1 MIIRNACLEPEVLFP
16 LQITMTAA
24 RRGHGA
30 LIHQQQLGTGSAPC
44 LSLPAGL
51 GRGASRCIRCGT
63 EGEGRMEVQALPQR
77 AVGLRRAPGPVA
89 MPLLYEVQCCGSVSS
104 QQSVSQFIFL

>member
-1 MIIRNACLEPEVLFP
+1 MEHLSISSSWAQALHRAC
-16 LQITMTAA
+16 
-24 RRGHGA
+24 H
-30 LIHQQQLGTGSAPC
+30 C
-44 LSLPAGL
+44 LLDW
-51 GRGASRCIRCGT
+51 GASFCIRCGT

-77 AVGLRRAPGPVA
+77 AVGLRRAPDPVA

>member
-1 MIIRNACLEPEVLFP
+1 
-16 LQITMTAA
+16 
-24 RRGHGA
+24 
-30 LIHQQQLGTGSAPC
+30 
-44 LSLPAGL
+44 
-51 GRGASRCIRCGT
+51 
-63 EGEGRMEVQALPQR
+63 MEVQALPQR